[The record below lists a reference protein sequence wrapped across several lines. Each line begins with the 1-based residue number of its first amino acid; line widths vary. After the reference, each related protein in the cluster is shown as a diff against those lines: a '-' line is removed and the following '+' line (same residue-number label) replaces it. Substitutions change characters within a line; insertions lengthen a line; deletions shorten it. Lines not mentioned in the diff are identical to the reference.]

1 MVVIKGYGISSRPM
15 NMNVQYKRIKI
26 GKKYEKGATVNHEIY
41 MEAHF
46 LQLDT
51 SSVKR
56 LLVRR
61 DEESVKVDQ
70 VFKTRKEIMKKD
82 VIFYCF
88 FCGMTIMMMMIY
100 ILCWSEAKF
109 STWVMPDRT
118 DVETLN
124 LLPM

>member
-1 MVVIKGYGISSRPM
+1 
-15 NMNVQYKRIKI
+15 
-26 GKKYEKGATVNHEIY
+26 

-70 VFKTRKEIMKKD
+70 VFSGQFCLVLKKKEND
-82 VIFYCF
+82 EGVCSF
-88 FCGMTIMMMMIY
+88 
-100 ILCWSEAKF
+100 
-109 STWVMPDRT
+109 
-118 DVETLN
+118 
-124 LLPM
+124 

>member
-1 MVVIKGYGISSRPM
+1 
-15 NMNVQYKRIKI
+15 
-26 GKKYEKGATVNHEIY
+26 

-46 LQLDT
+46 LQLDA

-70 VFKTRKEIMKKD
+70 VFVTRKEMMKKD
-82 VIFYCF
+82 VIFYCFF

>member
-1 MVVIKGYGISSRPM
+1 MVMVMVVIKGYGISSRPM

-46 LQLDT
+46 LQLDA
-51 SSVKR
+51 SNVKR

-70 VFKTRKEIMKKD
+70 VFSGQFCLVLKKKEND
-82 VIFYCF
+82 EGVCSF
-88 FCGMTIMMMMIY
+88 
-100 ILCWSEAKF
+100 
-109 STWVMPDRT
+109 
-118 DVETLN
+118 
-124 LLPM
+124 

>member
-1 MVVIKGYGISSRPM
+1 
-15 NMNVQYKRIKI
+15 
-26 GKKYEKGATVNHEIY
+26 

-70 VFKTRKEIMKKD
+70 VFKTRKEIMKKE
-82 VIFYCF
+82 IISMKLFLKKPGF
-88 FCGMTIMMMMIY
+88 
-100 ILCWSEAKF
+100 
-109 STWVMPDRT
+109 PDSSQSFRSRRF
-118 DVETLN
+118 VEF
-124 LLPM
+124 

>member
-1 MVVIKGYGISSRPM
+1 
-15 NMNVQYKRIKI
+15 
-26 GKKYEKGATVNHEIY
+26 

-56 LLVRR
+56 VLVRR

-70 VFKTRKEIMKKD
+70 VFSGQFCLVLKKKEND
-82 VIFYCF
+82 EGRCNFL
-88 FCGMTIMMMMIY
+88 GGMMMIY
-100 ILCWSEAKF
+100 ILCWSEAKL

-118 DVETLN
+118 DVET
-124 LLPM
+124 

>member
-1 MVVIKGYGISSRPM
+1 
-15 NMNVQYKRIKI
+15 
-26 GKKYEKGATVNHEIY
+26 

-88 FCGMTIMMMMIY
+88 F
-100 ILCWSEAKF
+100 F
-109 STWVMPDRT
+109 
-118 DVETLN
+118 
-124 LLPM
+124 LLDDDNDDDDLHSLLV

>member
-1 MVVIKGYGISSRPM
+1 
-15 NMNVQYKRIKI
+15 
-26 GKKYEKGATVNHEIY
+26 

-70 VFKTRKEIMKKD
+70 VFVTRKEMMKKD
-82 VIFYCF
+82 VTFYCF
-88 FCGMTIMMMMIY
+88 F
-100 ILCWSEAKF
+100 LWDDDNDDDDLHS
-109 STWVMPDRT
+109 
-118 DVETLN
+118 
-124 LLPM
+124 LLV

>member
-1 MVVIKGYGISSRPM
+1 M
-15 NMNVQYKRIKI
+15 
-26 GKKYEKGATVNHEIY
+26 NHEIY

-46 LQLDT
+46 LQLDA

-88 FCGMTIMMMMIY
+88 FVG
-100 ILCWSEAKF
+100 
-109 STWVMPDRT
+109 
-118 DVETLN
+118 
-124 LLPM
+124 